1 MSMNSSVSGVGGSG
15 SGGGGRCW
23 PSTTSVSASGKRIQ
37 KEMMELNADP
47 PDDCSAGPKG
57 TPYEGGIFFLDITF
71 PSDYPFK
78 PPKVVFKT
86 RIYHCNVDSAG
97 NLSVDILKDSWSPA
111 LTISNVLLAIRSI
124 FTKPDPYNALV
135 PGIAHLYLAD
145 RPKHDEVATEWTLR
159 FARYESKHTNLGRLM
174 ETYGPRL
181 LGLSY
186 KDPITSHG
194 LFQKFSVQNPEV
206 YWTMVLKELSVLF
219 HRAPR
224 CILDTTDKSKHG
236 GTWLPGA
243 VLNIAECCLLPVSY
257 LRKHDNSL
265 AVVWRDEG
273 NDDSPVNQMTLKE
286 LREQVMLVANALDAT
301 FTKGDAIAIDMPM
314 TVYAVIIYLA
324 IVLAGFVVV
333 SIADSFAAKEITTR
347 LRVSKAKGIFTQ
359 DFIVRRGRKFPLY
372 SRVVEAAPHKVILL
386 PAIGKDVNV
395 QLREQDLSWKDFLSR
410 ADHLPR
416 PNYYSPVYQPIDAV
430 TNILFSSGTTGDPK
444 AIPWT
449 QVSPIRSA
457 ADAWAQS
464 NIQVGDVLCWPTNL
478 GWMMGPFI
486 IYASL
491 LTGAALALYHGSPL
505 DRGFGKF
512 VQDAGVTIL
521 GTVPSLVKTWKN
533 MGCMEGLDW
542 TKIKSFAST
551 GETSNVDDDLW
562 LSSRAHYKPIIECCG
577 GTELASSYIQGSMF
591 QPQAFGAFS
600 STAMTTGFVI
610 LDENGVPYPDDQPC
624 VGEVG
629 LFPLIMG
636 ATDRLLNA
644 DHEEVYFKGMPMYKG
659 MHLRRHG
666 DIIKRTVGG
675 YFVVQGRA
683 DDTMNLGGIKTS
695 SVEIER
701 VCDKADESILESAAI
716 STAPLNG
723 GPEMLV
729 VFVVLKKGCNCEPDE
744 LKMKFSK
751 AIQRNLNPL
760 FKVSFVKIVP
770 EFPRTASN
778 KILRRV
784 LRDQI
789 KHELSVRSRI

>member
-1 MSMNSSVSGVGGSG
+1 MGMRVAEVGVGELVKAGLSMEEAQEFERILKAAVGGARGSD
-15 SGGGGRCW
+15 
-23 PSTTSVSASGKRIQ
+23 PSEVWREVVARRVLSPSHPHGLHRLVFHSVYAEWDESIRG
-37 KEMMELNADP
+37 P
-47 PDDCSAGPKG
+47 PL
-57 TPYEGGIFFLDITF
+57 YWF
-71 PSDYPFK
+71 PS
-78 PPKVVFKT
+78 
-86 RIYHCNVDSAG
+86 
-97 NLSVDILKDSWSPA
+97 L
-111 LTISNVLLAIRSI
+111 
-124 FTKPDPYNALV
+124 
-135 PGIAHLYLAD
+135 
-145 RPKHDEVATEWTLR
+145 
-159 FARYESKHTNLGRLM
+159 YESMHTNLGRLM

-186 KDPITSHG
+186 KDPITSYS
-194 LFQKFSVQNPEV
+194 LFQKFSVQNLEV
-206 YWTMVLKELSVLF
+206 YWSMVLKELSVLF

-257 LRKHDNSL
+257 PRKHDNSL

-273 NDDSPVNQMTLKE
+273 NDDSPVNRLTLKE
-286 LREQVMLVANALDAT
+286 LREQVMMVANVLDAT
-301 FTKGDAIAIDMPM
+301 FSKGDAIAIDMPM
-314 TVYAVIIYLA
+314 TVHAVIIYLA

-333 SIADSFAAKEITTR
+333 SIADSFAAKEIATR

-359 DFIVRRGRKFPLY
+359 DFIVRGGRKFPLY
-372 SRVVEAAPHKVILL
+372 SRVVEAAPHKVIVL
-386 PAIGKDVNV
+386 PAIGTDVDV
-395 QLREQDLSWKDFLSR
+395 QLREQDLSWKDFLSH

-416 PNYYSPVYQPIDAV
+416 PNNYSPVYQPIDAV

-449 QVSPIRSA
+449 QVSPIRSS
-457 ADAWAQS
+457 ADAWAQI
-464 NIQVGDVLCWPTNL
+464 NIQVGDVFCWPTNL
-478 GWMMGPFI
+478 GWVMGPTI
-486 IYASL
+486 LYASF

-512 VQDAGVTIL
+512 VQDAGVTVL

-533 MGCMEGLDW
+533 TGCMEGLDW

-562 LSSRAHYKPIIECCG
+562 LSSRAYYKPIIECCG
-577 GTELASSYIQGSMF
+577 GTELASSYIQGSVL
-591 QPQAFGAFS
+591 QPQAFGTFS
-600 STAMTTGFVI
+600 TAAMTTGFVI

-636 ATDRLLNA
+636 ATDWLLNA

-701 VCDKADESILESAAI
+701 VCDKADESVLESAAI

-723 GPEMLV
+723 GPELLV
-729 VFVVLKKGCNCEPDE
+729 VFVVLKKGYDCEPNE

-760 FKVSFVKIVP
+760 FKVNFVKIVP